1 MACGLFSFCIS
12 QKSCDGDRRLIPS
25 MSTCFYYQDLHLKK
39 CSTNKKCKRHFQC
52 PIRQITNLI
61 TTYTY
66 VGQSWTIFHHG
77 WCHNEAVCWF
87 AKAHISF
94 PMANEEVYHGISRRC
109 GCVTSQSHCHFLMQD
124 LNVKRLNFQG
134 KFFFFCD
141 SLFIP
146 SNRKDLF
153 IKFIQTRHAGEQAD
167 HYTPTKK

>member
-1 MACGLFSFCIS
+1 
-12 QKSCDGDRRLIPS
+12 
-25 MSTCFYYQDLHLKK
+25 
-39 CSTNKKCKRHFQC
+39 
-52 PIRQITNLI
+52 
-61 TTYTY
+61 
-66 VGQSWTIFHHG
+66 
-77 WCHNEAVCWF
+77 
-87 AKAHISF
+87 
-94 PMANEEVYHGISRRC
+94 MANEEVYHGISRRC

-167 HYTPTKK
+167 HYTPTRK